1 MDAAPNSD
9 LIRKIRALLATA
21 ESLAESG
28 HEEAAGAY
36 VAKAHG
42 LQQKHSI
49 DAALLEE
56 GGGHQAAV
64 ITRTWVMPGRYGR
77 RKIDLAHVVAR
88 RTGCTGYFQRGAD
101 GGDDGAYRFVVF
113 GFPQDVEWA
122 ETLTYSL
129 CHQADA
135 ALGVASAGRASWE
148 HGRSFATSFLAGF
161 ASAVA
166 ARLREAATRAE
177 DEAAAEAAARTGRPT
192 SVAVVLAGK
201 AARVEAEMRASVPH
215 LRTAHTGGG
224 TSMSGYDRGRHAGR
238 RASLARGSVGGD
250 DRRRLGR

>member
-1 MDAAPNSD
+1 MNAAPSSD

-36 VAKAHG
+36 IAKAHG

-49 DAALLEE
+49 DAALLE
-56 GGGHQAAV
+56 GGGMRRQAV
-64 ITRTWVMPGRYGR
+64 ISRTWVMPGRYGR

-101 GGDDGAYRFVVF
+101 GSGDGAYRFVVF

-135 ALGVASAGRASWE
+135 ALAAASDGRAAWE

-161 ASAVA
+161 TSVVGS
-166 ARLREAATRAE
+166 RLREAAARAE
-177 DEAAAEAAARTGRPT
+177 EEAAEAAAQAGRAT

-201 AARVEAEMRASVPH
+201 TARVEAEMRASVPH
-215 LRTAHTGGG
+215 LRTARSGGG

-238 RASLARGSVGGD
+238 RASLARGSVRGD
-250 DRRRLGR
+250 GRRPLGR